1 MQYKIASTMQ
11 NKTVSTSA
19 CHFKTKKR
27 AVPNLSEGRKNNVQ
41 HAHRN
46 PKGFNSFTPS
56 ALEIKVKLEFLLV
69 KH

>member
-19 CHFKTKKR
+19 CHFKTKKTGSTKSVR
-27 AVPNLSEGRKNNVQ
+27 REKNNVQ
-41 HAHRN
+41 YVHRN
-46 PKGFNSFTPS
+46 PQGFNSFTPS

-69 KH
+69 